1 MNEHNAEQQALINK
15 MDADKL
21 RMQTNLQD
29 RLKRRREDKLKDKS
43 QDLKQQESER
53 RRELDQK
60 QRNAVDQSKSHEVL
74 HARHLTD
81 GFNTCLMFFYYVTVM
96 NLCDEH
102 MKLYNWSFV
111 WLRSQLLAT
120 RKCFC
125 VNNRTWCYAVFLNLN
140 SAN

>member
-60 QRNAVDQSKSHEVL
+60 QRNAVDQSKSHEVW

-81 GFNTCLMFFYYVTVM
+81 GFNTCLMFFLLCHCYEFMWWTYYEVV
-96 NLCDEH
+96 
-102 MKLYNWSFV
+102 
-111 WLRSQLLAT
+111 QLI
-120 RKCFC
+120 FC
-125 VNNRTWCYAVFLNLN
+125 VIKESTTCHWKVFLCK
-140 SAN
+140 